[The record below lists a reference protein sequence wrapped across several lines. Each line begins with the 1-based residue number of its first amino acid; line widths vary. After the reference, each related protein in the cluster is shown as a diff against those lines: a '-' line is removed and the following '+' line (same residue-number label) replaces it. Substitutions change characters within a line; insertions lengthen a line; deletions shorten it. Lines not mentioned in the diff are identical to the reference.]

1 MDPAEPPAEHL
12 VDRLIATAGL
22 AAPARAGVVTAWQ
35 VMLETAHAA
44 WPDVRIDPAQI
55 VDFIAQ
61 RLTGTDLAAALTTAP
76 AADLVLAAAC
86 AHDEP
91 TALAAFDTVLTE
103 VDAAGASTR
112 SPRDLIDDVKQLIRV
127 QLLVAK
133 DGKPPGITG
142 YRGKG
147 PLRGWVRITATREL
161 IRHQRKR
168 ARETPSDRPLDEAV
182 NDALGHALGTADPL
196 LAELKAEY
204 RSEFA
209 TALREAI
216 GELSAEDRT
225 LLRQQIVDELSIDE
239 IGAAFGVHRATAA
252 RWLQRARGALVTHTR
267 GRLAARLKV
276 SVEEVD
282 SVIRLVQSQL
292 DASVIR
298 YLREDPDEP
307 DGK

>member
-1 MDPAEPPAEHL
+1 MDP
-12 VDRLIATAGL
+12 VDRLMSASGL
-22 AAPARAGVVTAWQ
+22 PPASRTIVATAWQ
-35 VMLETAHAA
+35 AMLDAARTA
-44 WPDVRIDPAQI
+44 WPDVRIDPPQI

-61 RLTGTDLAAALTTAP
+61 RLAGAELAAALATAP

-86 AHDEP
+86 ADQEP
-91 TALAAFDTVLTE
+91 TAHAAFDAVLAE

-112 SPRDLIDDVKQLIRV
+112 SPRDLVDDVKQLLRV

-168 ARETPSDRPLDEAV
+168 ARESPSDRPLDEAIG
-182 NDALGHALGTADPL
+182 DASDPL
-196 LAELKAEY
+196 LAQLKGEY
-204 RSEFA
+204 RTEFA
-209 TALREAI
+209 SALREAI
-216 GELSAEDRT
+216 TELGPEDRT
-225 LLRQQIVDELSIDE
+225 LLRQQIVDQLSIDE

-252 RWLQRARGALVTHTR
+252 RWLQRARGALVTATR
-267 GRLAARLKV
+267 GRLAARLKL
-276 SVEEVD
+276 SVDEVD

-298 YLREDPDEP
+298 YLRDSDS
-307 DGK
+307 D

>member
-1 MDPAEPPAEHL
+1 MDPIDH
-12 VDRLIATAGL
+12 LIAASGL
-22 AAPARAGVVTAWQ
+22 GPASRAVVATAWQ
-35 VMLETAHAA
+35 AMLDTARAA
-44 WPDVRIDPAQI
+44 WPEVRIDAEQL

-61 RLTGTDLAAALTTAP
+61 RLTGADLAAALATAP
-76 AADLVLAAAC
+76 AGDLVLAAAC
-86 AHDEP
+86 AAQEP
-91 TALAAFDTVLTE
+91 TAHAAFDAVLSE

-127 QLLVAK
+127 QLLVAR

-168 ARETPSDRPLDEAV
+168 AREAPGDRPLDEALG
-182 NDALGHALGTADPL
+182 DAGDPL
-196 LAELKAEY
+196 LSQLKAEY
-204 RSEFA
+204 RTEFA

-216 GELSAEDRT
+216 TELGAEDRT
-225 LLRQQIVDELSIDE
+225 LLRQQIVDQLSIDE

-252 RWLQRARGALVTHTR
+252 RWLQRARGALVAATR
-267 GRLAARLKV
+267 GRLAVRLKV
-276 SVEEVD
+276 SVDEID

-292 DASVIR
+292 DVSMIR
-298 YLREDPDEP
+298 YLRDSDS
-307 DGK
+307 DSDDDR

>member
-1 MDPAEPPAEHL
+1 MLTPSAMDPVEQ
-12 VDRLIATAGL
+12 LIATAGL
-22 AAPARAGVVTAWQ
+22 PAPTRSVVDTAWRA
-35 VMLETAHAA
+35 MLDTARAA
-44 WPDVRIDPAQI
+44 WPDVRFEVEHI
-55 VDFIAQ
+55 VAFVAE
-61 RLTGTDLAAALTTAP
+61 RLAGDDLAAALTSAP

-86 AHDEP
+86 IAQEP
-91 TALAAFDTVLTE
+91 TAHAAFDSVLTE

-133 DGKPPGITG
+133 DGKPPGIAG

-168 ARETPSDRPLDEAV
+168 SRELPSGMPGSSGMPIDRPLDEALG
-182 NDALGHALGTADPL
+182 DAGDPL
-196 LAELKAEY
+196 LSQLKAEY

-216 GELSAEDRT
+216 TELSAEDRT
-225 LLRQQIVDELSIDE
+225 LLRQQIVDQLSIDE

-252 RWLQRARGALVTHTR
+252 RWLQRARGALVAHTR

-276 SVEEVD
+276 SVDEID

-292 DASVIR
+292 DASVVR
-298 YLREDPDEP
+298 YLRDSEE
-307 DGK
+307 

>member
-1 MDPAEPPAEHL
+1 
-12 VDRLIATAGL
+12 
-22 AAPARAGVVTAWQ
+22 
-35 VMLETAHAA
+35 
-44 WPDVRIDPAQI
+44 
-55 VDFIAQ
+55 
-61 RLTGTDLAAALTTAP
+61 
-76 AADLVLAAAC
+76 
-86 AHDEP
+86 
-91 TALAAFDTVLTE
+91 
-103 VDAAGASTR
+103 
-112 SPRDLIDDVKQLIRV
+112 
-127 QLLVAK
+127 
-133 DGKPPGITG
+133 
-142 YRGKG
+142 
-147 PLRGWVRITATREL
+147 
-161 IRHQRKR
+161 
-168 ARETPSDRPLDEAV
+168 
-182 NDALGHALGTADPL
+182 L

-204 RSEFA
+204 RTEFA

-298 YLREDPDEP
+298 YLREDGEP
-307 DGK
+307 EE